1 MASLDDDIKALLPE
15 RPLSF
20 YKDLKRYEPYLSSG
34 NRMIMN
40 RLGYNDHGITHAK
53 IVTRNALRIFDILK
67 HAVPLSVVH
76 DLDMTEEDSMIVII
90 ASSFLHDIGNMV
102 HRDYHNVHSVSLAI
116 PILHELLPR
125 YYEGYVPIMSEI
137 LHGIFAHDETA
148 RCLTTEA
155 GIVSIADGTDMEEG
169 RGRIPYERGR
179 IDIHS
184 ASAMAI
190 RNVHICQGEKPLR
203 IEVSL
208 TDNAGIFQVQEILGK
223 KLLTTGLREYV
234 EIYIEKDGKN
244 RKMDV

>member
-1 MASLDDDIKALLPE
+1 MATLDDDIRELLPH
-15 RPLSF
+15 RPLTF

-40 RLGYNDHGITHAK
+40 RMGYNDHGITHAK
-53 IVTRNALRIFDILK
+53 IVTRNALRIFEILK
-67 HAVPLSVVH
+67 HAVPLSVVK
-76 DLDMTEEDSMIVII
+76 DLELGEEDSMIVII

-116 PILHELLPR
+116 PLLHELLPK
-125 YYEGYVPIMSEI
+125 YYEDHVPIMSEV
-137 LHGIFAHDETA
+137 LHAIFAHDETA

-155 GIVSIADGTDMEEG
+155 GIVSLADGTDMEEG

-190 RNVHICQGEKPLR
+190 NNVHICKGEKPLR
-203 IEVSL
+203 IEVTL

-223 KLLTTGLREYV
+223 KLLTTGLRDFV
-234 EIYIEKDGKN
+234 EIYLKKDGKN
-244 RKMDV
+244 KKMDV